1 MIELEV
7 PVIGILRG
15 IEEHF
20 FGEVMAASFAE
31 GLQAMEVTMNTP
43 DAARMVARFR
53 PAVPAGKLLGMG
65 TIRNPDEA
73 LQALDAGAMFL
84 VTPNFDPRVIEL
96 ARRHQVP
103 IVAGAFTPTEVYGAW
118 QSGADLVKV
127 FPCAAAGGPQ
137 YIRELAGP
145 FEHIPMA
152 AVGGVTLENLPDY
165 FRAGARAVG
174 VSTSL
179 FGKQALAGRNVA
191 EIALH
196 VKKFIEHWRT
206 ID

>member
-43 DAARMVARFR
+43 GAARMVARLR
-53 PAVPAGKLLGMG
+53 PAVPAGKLLGIG
-65 TIRNPDEA
+65 TICNPDQA
-73 LQALDAGAMFL
+73 RQALDAGAMFL
-84 VTPNFDPRVIEL
+84 VTPNLDSRVIEL
-96 ARRHQVP
+96 ARKQGIP
-103 IVAGAFTPTEVYGAW
+103 IVAGAFTPTEIYTAW
-118 QSGADLVKV
+118 QTGADLVKV

-137 YIRELAGP
+137 YIRELTGP
-145 FEHIPMA
+145 FDHIPMA
-152 AVGGVTLENLPDY
+152 AVGGVTLDNLQDY
-165 FRAGARAVG
+165 FRAGVKAVG

-191 EIALH
+191 QIALH